1 MCMCAREEN
10 RDTVEHRVS
19 ESLSGLDSGLLG
31 PPGLA
36 GLVSARCD
44 LLGWILGSWGLLG
57 WILNTWN
64 FLGWILGSR
73 GLLASILNS
82 WGPGVF

>member
-1 MCMCAREEN
+1 MIERKTETQLNIGFRKVFLAWILG
-10 RDTVEHRVS
+10 S
-19 ESLSGLDSGLLG
+19 WGLLG
-31 PPGLA
+31 WQGWFLR
-36 GLVSARCD
+36 SCD